1 MRLTSGTRPHR
12 LASARFVPAASR
24 VITGPGQKPTWR
36 PPVRL
41 VGWLELLRGVTPL
54 AA

>member
-12 LASARFVPAASR
+12 LATARSAAPALR
-24 VITGPGQKPTWR
+24 VVTGPGHKPSWR